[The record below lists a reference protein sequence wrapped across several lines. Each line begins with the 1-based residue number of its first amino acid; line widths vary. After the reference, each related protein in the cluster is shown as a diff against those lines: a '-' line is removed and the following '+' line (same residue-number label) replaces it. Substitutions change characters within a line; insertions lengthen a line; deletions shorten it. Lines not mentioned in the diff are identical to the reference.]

1 MVRFRVDGFDGGMD
15 QYDGSDREPS
25 APILDR
31 DQCVEFL
38 RLIHDGLGRTMA
50 CTQLGVGL
58 VLCHG

>member
-1 MVRFRVDGFDGGMD
+1 MD